1 MKKLVLAAALTSFA
15 APAFAAGHGTPKGEV
30 VMEPPVIVEETEQ
43 SSTAAGLIIPLV
55 LIALVY
61 AIAD

>member
-30 VMEPPVIVEETEQ
+30 IMEPPVIVEETEQ
-43 SSTAAGLIIPLV
+43 SSTSAGLIIPLI